1 MRIRSMAA
9 PASISPVEA
18 AGLAG
23 VADLA
28 GDASFC
34 GAGDCFPQPES
45 RTTSKRQKF
54 ARLLLSSMFV
64 VMGTIRLLSRIAARV
79 AAQKV
84 AI

>member
-1 MRIRSMAA
+1 
-9 PASISPVEA
+9 VEA

-45 RTTSKRQKF
+45 RTAIRRQKCA

-79 AAQKV
+79 EPEKV

>member
-1 MRIRSMAA
+1 
-9 PASISPVEA
+9 VEA

-34 GAGDCFPQPES
+34 GAGDGFPQPES
-45 RTTSKRQKF
+45 RTASKRQERAAQF
-54 ARLLLSSMFV
+54 LLSRIFV
-64 VMGTIRLLSRIAARV
+64 VMGTIRLLSRIAARL
-79 AAQKV
+79 APQKV